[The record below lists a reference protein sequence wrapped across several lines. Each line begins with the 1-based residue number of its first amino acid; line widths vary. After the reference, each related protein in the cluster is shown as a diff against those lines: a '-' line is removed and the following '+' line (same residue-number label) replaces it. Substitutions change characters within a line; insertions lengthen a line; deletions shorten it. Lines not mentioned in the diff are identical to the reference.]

1 MDRVNDDD
9 PEPLL
14 LDLLGDQ
21 LPPLVQIRRWA
32 ATALAVFLY
41 AAFFRNL
48 PRDDEEAAALDGAGP
63 GRAFLQV
70 VLPLMAPV
78 TGTVSTSRVRSVQA
92 SARAP
97 PRPAGHRAA
106 PAGSRRT
113 GTSVMQPSFR
123 DFRAIDD
130 SIKPGAEHH
139 I

>member
-1 MDRVNDDD
+1 VDRVNEDD

-14 LDLLGDQ
+14 LDLLGD
-21 LPPLVQIRRWA
+21 
-32 ATALAVFLY
+32 Y
-41 AAFFRNL
+41 
-48 PRDDEEAAALDGAGP
+48 EEAAALDGAGP

-130 SIKPGAEHH
+130 SVKPGAEHH